1 MEHDG
6 PCGRRL
12 IVVTS
17 QDSVGV
23 SEFKILVIKGSPDQ
37 PFGKFPP
44 PLPRAVLVVAPAT
57 QL

>member
-1 MEHDG
+1 MERDG

-12 IVVTS
+12 IVVAS

-23 SEFKILVIKGSPDQ
+23 SEFKISGIKGSPDQ
-37 PFGKFPP
+37 HSENSLP
-44 PLPRAVLVVAPAT
+44 PLPRVVLVVAPAT